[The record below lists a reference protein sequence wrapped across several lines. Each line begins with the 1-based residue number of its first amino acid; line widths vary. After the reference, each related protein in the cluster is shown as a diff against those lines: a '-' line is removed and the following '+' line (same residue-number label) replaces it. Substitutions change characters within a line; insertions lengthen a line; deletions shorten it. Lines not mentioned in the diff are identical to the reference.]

1 MWVLTG
7 IGNGKQGWGGLVQYC
22 LEILHQFER
31 QKARG
36 KKEKEKVLSLK
47 VLIKFQHVSSF
58 RNLNEYKT

>member
-31 QKARG
+31 QKASG

-47 VLIKFQHVSSF
+47 VLINVSSF

>member
-47 VLIKFQHVSSF
+47 VLIKF
-58 RNLNEYKT
+58 